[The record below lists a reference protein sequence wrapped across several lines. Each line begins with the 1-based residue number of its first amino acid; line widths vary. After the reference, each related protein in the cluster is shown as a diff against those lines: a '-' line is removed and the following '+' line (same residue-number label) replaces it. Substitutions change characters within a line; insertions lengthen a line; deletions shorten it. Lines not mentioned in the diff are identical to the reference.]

1 MCDDVKV
8 SSLCV
13 KVSSQRERR
22 GVVLSSRKKEGQ
34 VMRLLLLSASLLTIE
49 SLHPEPGILGP
60 PKPLRSLRVGDRV
73 KAFRGAIVAGGERR
87 NFTIER
93 VSEIPDIFLLR
104 NVISLEECTQLMAS
118 AKIAGL
124 NEAETV
130 SLEHSSVARRKC
142 SVAWLAESALGK
154 TIGSLLLTTEVKS
167 EAGAGFEDLQ
177 VLRYESSG
185 QYLLHHDGSPRCLT
199 VIYYLNGVAGTYFP
213 LASTKG
219 HFEAVSHGE
228 EDIPRNRE
236 AALLKSDKRSPRL
249 VGLLVDSDN
258 DDSSTEASGTV
269 VNVKQGDA
277 VAFYNYH
284 NDGTGELDWRAIH
297 SGLPSDQI
305 KWIANHWYHAGCLKL

>member
-1 MCDDVKV
+1 
-8 SSLCV
+8 
-13 KVSSQRERR
+13 
-22 GVVLSSRKKEGQ
+22 
-34 VMRLLLLSASLLTIE
+34 MRLLLLSASLLIIE
-49 SLHPEPGILGP
+49 SLLPEPGILGP
-60 PKPLRSLRVGDRV
+60 PKRLRSLRVGDKV
-73 KAFRGAIVAGGERR
+73 KAFRGALVAGGERR

-93 VSEIPDIFLLR
+93 VSEIPDIFLLH
-104 NVISLEECTQLMAS
+104 NVISPEECAQLITS

-142 SVAWLAESALGK
+142 RVAWLAENALGK
-154 TIGSLLLTTEVKS
+154 TIGSLLLTTEVKC
-167 EAGAGFEDLQ
+167 EVGAGFEDLQ

-219 HFEAVSHGE
+219 HFEAVSNGE
-228 EDIPRNRE
+228 VDIPRDRE
-236 AALLKSDKRSPRL
+236 AALLKSENRSPRL
-249 VGLLVDSDN
+249 AGLLVDSDN
-258 DDSSTEASGTV
+258 NDSSRAEASGTV